1 MHMYITFVGIFVAC
15 VLGIYICFF
24 IFVCVC
30 VFSSMFIGLKGDIY
44 FVHWRY
50 FCGGWDFNVVKT
62 GGLRL
67 VF

>member
-1 MHMYITFVGIFVAC
+1 MYAYVYYFCGYFCCMRAWN
-15 VLGIYICFF
+15 LYLFF
-24 IFVCVC
+24 YLCVC